1 MTPREETH
9 PASRATI
16 AGMENDSRSR
26 GWARIA
32 SAALLLLT
40 WMAGHVASA
49 PQELGVPVPVV
60 RFDHTTHDFGEIPA
74 DGKREYAWVIRNDG
88 KAPLEIVNT
97 FPSCGCT
104 ASLIEN
110 KAIPPGGS
118 GTLRITFDAAGQY
131 GDIRKSIAVVTN
143 DPTRPRVLL
152 TVLAKVLPPVN
163 PRVSAGHPNI
173 TGQSYLV
180 GDCASCHAAPAAR
193 KEGAELWNA
202 VCAMCHGD
210 RGEGKLASSLRNAD
224 YLEGRSDKD
233 LHDSIAYGTVNPR
246 MPGFSKVMG
255 GPLDERQIDSLV
267 LLLRTW
273 GPLAPGAAGAAAP
286 SQ

>member
-1 MTPREETH
+1 
-9 PASRATI
+9 
-16 AGMENDSRSR
+16 MEKDSRSR
-26 GWARIA
+26 GGAGL
-32 SAALLLLT
+32 AAAVLLLLP
-40 WMAGHVASA
+40 WMAGQVASA
-49 PQELGVPVPVV
+49 PAAELGVPVPVV
-60 RFDHTTHDFGEIPA
+60 RFERTTHDFGEIPS
-74 DGKREYAWVIRNDG
+74 DGKRDHAWVIRNEG
-88 KAPLEIVNT
+88 KAPLEIINT

-118 GTLRITFDAAGQY
+118 GTLRITFDASGQH

-143 DPTRPRVLL
+143 DPVRPRVLL

-163 PRVSAGHPNI
+163 PRVSAGHPSI

-180 GDCASCHAAPAAR
+180 GDCASCHAVPAAR
-193 KEGAELWNA
+193 KEGVELWNA

-210 RGEGKLASSLRNAD
+210 RGEGKLAPSLRNAD

-246 MPGFSKVMG
+246 MPGFSEVMG
-255 GPLDERQIDSLV
+255 GPLGETQIDSLV
-267 LLLRTW
+267 HLLRTW
-273 GPLAPGAAGAAAP
+273 GPIASGAAGAAP
-286 SQ
+286 RSK